1 MNEGKSDFARFLEQP
16 TNPVVDEEESEFAKF
31 LKEGQP
37 ETAQTDLERQ
47 REIAR
52 GAVNL
57 YRPANK
63 DFAESRDIHL
73 RQKGKRITGPEALV
87 VRGGNAVGLGLP
99 AIFDENSKEAVRIAG
114 EDEPGMALTG
124 DVLGFA
130 GGGGKVVADMGMK
143 MIPKSGI
150 PKLLGLGAVG
160 AAENAAFQS
169 TVGESNAFAAGESS
183 ASLGER
189 ANAFVDGATEPL
201 AWAGGPLVYG
211 AGRMTG
217 LIKEP
222 LNDNTL
228 ALAEILEARS
238 GTRINPDD
246 LRVFERFLRDKG
258 VTFDSESLGRL
269 GNLQDEAS
277 ELGPSGVFSSGLPVR
292 LKDALPEVLNGNK
305 ETLKNSIRSQ
315 LRGTTLLGGDESAE
329 IIRKSVNEDLPAS
342 REFLSE
348 GLRDTLGNKSR
359 LQAQDD
365 INSQLAQIGRE
376 GYEPL
381 LNAPVSDEARQA
393 LDKVLSGPGMNKLY
407 EPLRTVAAGEGLNL
421 DSMLKA
427 QPMRA
432 AHWMQ
437 SKARQLADRSSDAVV
452 SNAMGALRQRLLNGL
467 NKASG
472 GQYDIVRKQYGDE
485 FGNLQALEFG
495 DRFLTKANKDLDIDL
510 MAREFEEL
518 SPTQKE
524 AAMLSVRDAL
534 QSSTGRGT
542 AINGPRLTK
551 VKEEQVLTALP
562 KVFGETGN
570 DLARIIQQTSDF
582 VDDRKFVGRFGS
594 DTASNQSMK
603 EMALES
609 VQPKWRRRLGQVVSD
624 AGSDAGLS
632 AFFGSPVPF
641 QTIQRQTKNL
651 GNLISGNPEGK
662 LASIARVLEA
672 PIQPIPNNPVGVPQ
686 QRSTPL
692 PGSAAP
698 SGQVPQ
704 GPTISTAAA
713 PSPAAAVAA
722 SQGKPVANGLDVPYI
737 ALQERGT
744 LAGMAGGAGYGAQN
758 PEDMDGD
765 GDIDNKDVLLTSL
778 VYSGYGGLAGR
789 TAKGVSR
796 KLTGTKP
803 ITNAQYLKSQAIVTT
818 KNPGLASNT
827 PEFKALVKQDLKQRG
842 YVGDMPGAAAARNNS
857 GLSQEQQIGIL
868 VSNWTESGQPLSW
881 SMPKLV
887 KSVGF
892 KRAMETAEKAILK
905 RHPDAPRELV
915 ARKIIENSDLKGMP
929 EAQDYLKG
937 LSEPKLNSQAGAPS
951 PAEAVAASRGILGNQ
966 RGSVVINN
974 GKNRRQTQNDIRDG
988 LKEAGGRSRAPVS
1001 IETGEPIAG
1010 LPESLQR
1017 TAAATTPIPGVKPS
1031 YRGDV
1036 TPAQARGQ
1044 LREDLIS
1051 AGDDEAQVDQLLE
1064 ILGDDVVQVLRDRQ
1078 LGPAVSRGIDGN
1090 AGDGCEGLGILLG
1103 LLGAGGAATAI
1114 QMAMRD
1120 SGNTKATM
1128 QDVMRALDRA
1138 SRQSRGLP
1146 PTPQIKPPLN
1156 LQ

>member
-1 MNEGKSDFARFLEQP
+1 MNPEKSDFARFLEQP

-99 AIFDENSKEAVRIAG
+99 AIFDKNSKEAVRIAG
-114 EDEPGMALTG
+114 EDQPGMALTG

-130 GGGGKVVADMGMK
+130 AGGGNVIADAGMK

-150 PKLLGLGAVG
+150 PKFLGLGAVG

-169 TVGESNAFAAGESS
+169 TVGESNQFAAGQSS
-183 ASLGER
+183 GSLGER
-189 ANAFVDGATEPL
+189 AGAFADGASDPL
-201 AWAGGPLVYG
+201 AWLGGPAAYG
-211 AGRMTG
+211 LGRMTG

-222 LNDNTL
+222 LNDNAL

-258 VTFDSESLGRL
+258 VTLDGESLGHL

-277 ELGPSGVFSSGLPVR
+277 ELGPSGVLSSGLPVR

-365 INSQLAQIGRE
+365 INSQLTQIGRE

-437 SKARQLADRSSDAVV
+437 SKARQLADRSSDAVM

-467 NKASG
+467 NEASG

-672 PIQPIPNNPVGVPQ
+672 PIQPIPNNALGVPQ
-686 QRSTPL
+686 QRLSP
-692 PGSAAP
+692 PRSAAP

-704 GPTISTAAA
+704 GPTIPTAA
-713 PSPAAAVAA
+713 
-722 SQGKPVANGLDVPYI
+722 
-737 ALQERGT
+737 
-744 LAGMAGGAGYGAQN
+744 
-758 PEDMDGD
+758 
-765 GDIDNKDVLLTSL
+765 
-778 VYSGYGGLAGR
+778 
-789 TAKGVSR
+789 
-796 KLTGTKP
+796 
-803 ITNAQYLKSQAIVTT
+803 
-818 KNPGLASNT
+818 
-827 PEFKALVKQDLKQRG
+827 
-842 YVGDMPGAAAARNNS
+842 
-857 GLSQEQQIGIL
+857 
-868 VSNWTESGQPLSW
+868 
-881 SMPKLV
+881 
-887 KSVGF
+887 
-892 KRAMETAEKAILK
+892 
-905 RHPDAPRELV
+905 
-915 ARKIIENSDLKGMP
+915 
-929 EAQDYLKG
+929 
-937 LSEPKLNSQAGAPS
+937 APS

-1017 TAAATTPIPGVKPS
+1017 TAAATTPIPGVQPS

-1051 AGDDEAQVDQLLE
+1051 AGDNEAQVDQLLE

-1090 AGDGCEGLGILLG
+1090 AGDGGEGLGILLG